1 MKKKIFLTCLLVSF
15 LLIFSLTTLAKDV
28 PTLKWITVGNG
39 MPANYDKWQAEINQY
54 LEKEIGVHLEIEV
67 VSWGDWENRRN
78 IVINSGEYFDLI
90 FTDASRYTNE
100 VKIGAFKDITKLVKE
115 NASELDAYI
124 PDSYWKAVKVNNKI
138 YSVPT
143 YKDSSLTNY
152 LVWDKNIVDKYNVA
166 YQEDTSL
173 ASLTDDLKRIKK
185 GENKSPLLLAQ
196 EGLTAITN
204 QYDNLGTGLRFLGV
218 QVRDQDRKVVNLLD
232 QKEFVSKLEILH
244 QWYKAGI
251 INSDAPIIT
260 EVPQYRILQI
270 AQGWSTAAKTVWG
283 PNMGTE
289 AVAVQYSAPIVSNRT
304 VRGSLNAIYSGSRY
318 PKKALELL
326 ELANLD
332 PYFRDSLYY
341 GLEGDNFVY
350 NQAGKIERLNNN
362 WGMAGYT
369 QATFFTVSQ
378 LAEQEVNQ
386 WQEVQELNEKAFPS
400 VMLGFD
406 MDTSDYQN
414 ELANC
419 ISIYNKYKSILLTG
433 SKAPK
438 PLIAKIKAE
447 LEAAGFNKLQAEA
460 QRQVDEFYNN

>member
-124 PDSYWKAVKVNNKI
+124 PESYWKAVKVNNKI

-326 ELANLD
+326 EIGRAH
-332 PYFRDSLYY
+332 
-341 GLEGDNFVY
+341 V
-350 NQAGKIERLNNN
+350 
-362 WGMAGYT
+362 
-369 QATFFTVSQ
+369 
-378 LAEQEVNQ
+378 
-386 WQEVQELNEKAFPS
+386 
-400 VMLGFD
+400 
-406 MDTSDYQN
+406 
-414 ELANC
+414 
-419 ISIYNKYKSILLTG
+419 
-433 SKAPK
+433 
-438 PLIAKIKAE
+438 
-447 LEAAGFNKLQAEA
+447 
-460 QRQVDEFYNN
+460 